1 MHTFTI
7 QPIGP
12 FQLTTSARFLCGFT
26 PGAGTSCV
34 NDDALTL
41 GFLAD
46 ETYEPTVVRL
56 RQRDGIEGESTKKN
70 VSEQVARML
79 SLDHDAT
86 PLQTIAKKDKVV
98 RGLLRRT
105 PGFRPVCFPSPYE
118 AAVWGVL
125 AQRVRM
131 SVASSIK
138 RELAIE
144 TGSVVE
150 GFGRTFFPSPRPK
163 KLLGVKSFR
172 GVSSE
177 KMERLHGV
185 ARAALDG
192 HFDVRRLRQMT
203 KEQALEH
210 LQQLHGIGKWTAGH
224 ILLRGTGISDELP
237 GMEPRV
243 LAGVAKAYGVERPDL
258 ETISEG
264 WRPLRMWV
272 SVLIVMNHWTSP
284 PRKS

>member
-105 PGFRPVCFPSPYE
+105 PG
-118 AAVWGVL
+118 
-125 AQRVRM
+125 
-131 SVASSIK
+131 
-138 RELAIE
+138 
-144 TGSVVE
+144 
-150 GFGRTFFPSPRPK
+150 
-163 KLLGVKSFR
+163 
-172 GVSSE
+172 
-177 KMERLHGV
+177 
-185 ARAALDG
+185 
-192 HFDVRRLRQMT
+192 
-203 KEQALEH
+203 
-210 LQQLHGIGKWTAGH
+210 
-224 ILLRGTGISDELP
+224 
-237 GMEPRV
+237 
-243 LAGVAKAYGVERPDL
+243 
-258 ETISEG
+258 
-264 WRPLRMWV
+264 
-272 SVLIVMNHWTSP
+272 
-284 PRKS
+284 